1 MSRYLIDTDICVSF
15 LRGAQGVRERFR
27 DVGYDRCSI
36 SQITLAE
43 LLFGVHRSADPG
55 KNRKKLD
62 VFLIDIG
69 VVPIS
74 HDTVEVFAKEKARL
88 TALGIPVA
96 DFDLFIG
103 ATAIDQGMTLVTN
116 NTRHFSRLQNIK
128 LETWI

>member
-1 MSRYLIDTDICVSF
+1 
-15 LRGAQGVRERFR
+15 
-27 DVGYDRCSI
+27 VGYDRCSI